1 VKERIV
7 EAWQIIL
14 FAFLVLLPM
23 ALMVDYWPH
32 RERLT
37 ARGAPLV
44 REWRPSAPPAP
55 ADDDHH

>member
-1 VKERIV
+1 V
-7 EAWQIIL
+7 EAWQIIV

-37 ARGAPLV
+37 AQGAPLA
-44 REWRPSAPPAP
+44 RDWQPAPPP
-55 ADDDHH
+55 TPSDDEHH